1 MEYAL
6 KAQTSHRDMVAC
18 GEPYWDMR
26 ESALSMYPI
35 VSADFPLNEGSINK
49 KTKIMG
55 KKKLFYLSGFT
66 IVTMFIVGCSSKV
79 VVVEQTPVVET
90 HVVYSPGENLT
101 ALTKV
106 HETEYKCE
114 YPFGGDGGKNLFFVV
129 RDNSANKY
137 SNIYRKDSPTSM
149 SMSQLTGGKNHNF
162 APSYCAATNKVAFAG
177 RPEGNS
183 ISDIY
188 MVNAI
193 QGGAL
198 QQVTN
203 TPDADEQ
210 YPCLSKDGTKI
221 VYEKV
226 LRNRSIKETE
236 IWIRNLQTNEN
247 IQLGLGRTPSFSPDG
262 RSIVFVKY
270 ASDTYTTCL
279 CLVNADGSNLTQM
292 TDASMGTVWRPCF
305 SPDGRY
311 IVFQCKKTQKGDD
324 DLYVI
329 DRNGSNLTQL
339 TINKSFDGEPYW
351 SNDGNIYFTSD
362 RGGRNEHY
370 QIWRFRY
377 GATSQEIT
385 PTVNTITITTPTTP
399 STTYTGTYH
408 TVQNGE
414 TITDIARRYGVTV
427 KDIVR
432 WNNLM
437 TMTITTGMKLKVS
450 AQ

>member
-1 MEYAL
+1 M
-6 KAQTSHRDMVAC
+6 S
-18 GEPYWDMR
+18 
-26 ESALSMYPI
+26 
-35 VSADFPLNEGSINK
+35 K
-49 KTKIMG
+49 KS
-55 KKKLFYLSGFT
+55 LCYLSGFA
-66 IVTMFIVGCSSKV
+66 IVTMLGVGCSSKV
-79 VVVEQTPVVET
+79 VVVDQTPVVET

-129 RDNSANKY
+129 RDNADF

-149 SMSQLTGGKNHNF
+149 SMSQLTGGKNNNV
-162 APSYCAATNKVAFAG
+162 APSYCAATNKVAFSG
-177 RPEGNS
+177 KPEGNS

-188 MVNAI
+188 MVNAT

-203 TPDADEQ
+203 TPDAHEQ
-210 YPCLSKDGTKI
+210 YPCLSKDGARI

-226 LRNRSIKETE
+226 LRSGSIKDTE
-236 IWIRNLQTNEN
+236 IWIKNLQTNEN

-270 ASDTYTTCL
+270 ASDGYTTCL
-279 CLVNADGSNLTQM
+279 CIINADGSNLTQL
-292 TDASMGTVWRPCF
+292 TDVSMGSVWRPCF
-305 SPDGRY
+305 SPDGRN
-311 IVFQCKKTQKGDD
+311 IVFQCTKQQKGDA
-324 DLYVI
+324 DLYVL
-329 DRNGSNLTQL
+329 DRNGNGLTQL

-351 SNDGNIYFTSD
+351 ANDGNIYFTSD
-362 RGGRNEHY
+362 RGGRDKHY

-377 GATSQEIT
+377 GAASQPIT
-385 PTVNTITITTPTTP
+385 PTVNTTTTTTTITTP
-399 STTYTGTYH
+399 TTYTGTYH

-432 WNNLM
+432 WNSLM
-437 TMTITTGMKLKVS
+437 TMTITPGMKLKVS

>member
-1 MEYAL
+1 M
-6 KAQTSHRDMVAC
+6 S
-18 GEPYWDMR
+18 
-26 ESALSMYPI
+26 
-35 VSADFPLNEGSINK
+35 K
-49 KTKIMG
+49 KN
-55 KKKLFYLSGFT
+55 LCYLSGFATFT
-66 IVTMFIVGCSSKV
+66 ILCVGCTPRPIV
-79 VVVEQTPVVET
+79 VDPAPVVET

-162 APSYCAATNKVAFAG
+162 APSYCATTNKVAFAG

-188 MVNAI
+188 MVNAT

-198 QQVTN
+198 QQITN
-203 TPDADEQ
+203 TPDASET
-210 YPCLSKDGTKI
+210 YPCLSIDGTKI
-221 VYEKV
+221 VYAKE
-226 LRNRSIKETE
+226 RSINDKDTE
-236 IWIRNLQTNEN
+236 IWIKNLQTNEN
-247 IQLGLGRTPSFSPDG
+247 IQLGLGQTPSFSPDG

-270 ASDTYTTCL
+270 ASDSYNTCL
-279 CLVNADGSNLTQM
+279 CIVNTDGSNLTQL
-292 TDASMGTVWRPCF
+292 TDASMGKVWRPCF
-305 SPDGRY
+305 SPDGRN
-311 IVFQCKKTQKGDD
+311 IVFQCRKPQKGDD

-329 DRNGSNLTQL
+329 DRTGNGLTQL

-351 SNDGNIYFTSD
+351 ANDGNIYFTSD
-362 RGGRNEHY
+362 RGGRDRHY

-377 GATSQEIT
+377 SQATSAYKGKTSIEEIVEPPLPPVT
-385 PTVNTITITTPTTP
+385 SGTIHI
-399 STTYTGTYH
+399 
-408 TVQNGE
+408 VQNGE

-432 WNNLM
+432 WNILM
-437 TMTITTGMKLKVS
+437 TMTITPGMKLKVS

>member
-1 MEYAL
+1 MS
-6 KAQTSHRDMVAC
+6 K
-18 GEPYWDMR
+18 
-26 ESALSMYPI
+26 
-35 VSADFPLNEGSINK
+35 N
-49 KTKIMG
+49 
-55 KKKLFYLSGFT
+55 LFSYLSGFA
-66 IVTMFIVGCSSKV
+66 IVTMLGVGCSPRV
-79 VVVEQTPVVET
+79 VVVDQTPVVET

-129 RDNSANKY
+129 RDNVDF

-149 SMSQLTGGKNHNF
+149 SMSQLTGGKNNNV
-162 APSYCAATNKVAFAG
+162 APSYCAATNKVAFSG
-177 RPEGNS
+177 KPEGNS

-188 MVNAI
+188 MVNAT

-203 TPDADEQ
+203 TPDAHEQ
-210 YPCLSKDGTKI
+210 YPCLSKDGTRI

-226 LRNRSIKETE
+226 LRNGSIKDTE
-236 IWIRNLQTNEN
+236 IWIKNLQTNEN

-270 ASDTYTTCL
+270 ASDGYTTCL
-279 CLVNADGSNLTQM
+279 CIVNADGSNLTQL
-292 TDASMGTVWRPCF
+292 TDVSMGSVWRPCF
-305 SPDGRY
+305 SPDGRN
-311 IVFQCKKTQKGDD
+311 IVFQCTKQQKGDA
-324 DLYVI
+324 DLYVL
-329 DRNGSNLTQL
+329 DRNGIGLTQL

-351 SNDGNIYFTSD
+351 ANDGNIYFTSD
-362 RGGRNEHY
+362 RGGRDKHY

-377 GATSQEIT
+377 GQATST
-385 PTVNTITITTPTTP
+385 STGKTSTGTIVDPPTTP
-399 STTYTGTYH
+399 PVTSGTVH

-432 WNNLM
+432 WNSLM
-437 TMTITTGMKLKVS
+437 TMTITPGMKLKIS